1 MELSRLALLSLA
13 ALPLA
18 LGGCLGGD
26 DRPVRVL
33 VIGDPGSTFAGGA
46 RLPQAAQILRAA
58 AFEGLVGFDEQGRVA
73 PALADRWIVTDDG
86 LSYIF
91 RLRDGTWPGGSP
103 ITAESAQAALAQAI
117 ALQRGQPLGAD
128 LAVIDEVRTMAGRV
142 IEIRLKRQMP
152 DLLQL
157 LAQPELGLVR
167 GGRGAGPM
175 RSKRDSNKDLGLS
188 GVLLRAIPPEDR
200 GLSPEEGWAD
210 HVQPVHLSALPAA
223 KAIELFNLGEAEL
236 VLGGSFI
243 DYPRLG
249 AASVSGGA
257 IRFDQVAGL
266 FGLAVVREEG
276 FLADSENREA
286 IAMAIDRE
294 ALIAA
299 VNLNGWVA
307 TTRVVNP
314 GLEGDRGAISE
325 RWAGRAIEDRRTVA
339 AARVAKWKGG
349 KESGAVL
356 RIALPAGPGSNIL
369 FKLLSADLKAIGLE
383 AQQVPMAATADLRL
397 VDTVAR
403 YARPAWFFNQLS
415 CANAR
420 ALCSVSADT
429 LFAKAQAELDPVK
442 HADLLEDAEVQLT
455 QTNGYIPFGVPIR
468 WSLVA
473 GGTNG
478 FAVNRWGVHPL
489 MPLARLPK

>member
-1 MELSRLALLSLA
+1 MDLRRLALLSIA

-46 RLPQAAQILRAA
+46 RLPQAAQILRGA

-103 ITAESAQAALAQAI
+103 ITAESAQAALMQAI
-117 ALQRGQPLGAD
+117 AQQRGQPLGAD

-188 GVLLRAIPPEDR
+188 GVLLRAIAPEDR
-200 GLSPEEGWAD
+200 GLPPEEKWAD

-223 KAIELFNLGEAEL
+223 KAIELFNLGEAEV
-236 VLGGSFI
+236 VLGGTFT

-257 IRFDQVAGL
+257 IRFDQVSGL

-276 FLADSENREA
+276 FLASSENREA

-299 VNLNGWVA
+299 VNLNGWTA

-314 GLEGDRGAISE
+314 GLEGDRGAIAE
-325 RWAGRAIEDRRTVA
+325 RWAGRSMEERRSVA
-339 AARVAKWKGG
+339 AARVAEWKGG
-349 KESGAVL
+349 KQDTAAL
-356 RIALPAGPGSNIL
+356 RIALPSGPGSDVL

-383 AQQVPMAATADLRL
+383 ARQVPMAANADLRL

-420 ALCSVSADT
+420 ALCSASADS
-429 LFAKAQAELDPVK
+429 LFAKAQAEPDPVK
-442 HADLLEDAEVQLT
+442 RADLLEDVEVQLT
-455 QTNGYIPFGVPIR
+455 QANGYIPFGVPIR

-473 GGTNG
+473 GGTTG

>member
-1 MELSRLALLSLA
+1 MDLRRLALLAFAALSLA
-13 ALPLA
+13 LS
-18 LGGCLGGD
+18 GCLGGD

-46 RLPQAAQILRAA
+46 RLPQAAQTLRAA

-103 ITAESAQAALAQAI
+103 ITAETAQAALAQAF
-117 ALQRGQPLGAD
+117 AQQRGQPLGAD
-128 LAVIDEVRTMAGRV
+128 LAVIDEVRAMAGRV

-157 LAQPELGLVR
+157 LAQPELGLLR
-167 GGRGAGPM
+167 NGRGAGPM
-175 RSKRDSNKDLGLS
+175 RSKRDSDKDLGLS
-188 GVLLRAIPPEDR
+188 GVLLRPIAPEDR
-200 GLSPEEGWAD
+200 GLPPEQRWAD
-210 HVQPVHLSALPAA
+210 RVQPVHLSALPAA
-223 KAIELFNLGEAEL
+223 KAIELFNLGEAEV
-236 VLGGSFI
+236 VLGGTFI

-257 IRFDQVAGL
+257 IRFDQVFGL
-266 FGLAVVREEG
+266 FGLAVLRDEG
-276 FLADSENREA
+276 FLATSENREA

-294 ALIAA
+294 ALITA
-299 VNLNGWVA
+299 VNLNGWTA

-314 GLEGDRGAISE
+314 GLEGDSGAIAE
-325 RWAGRAIEDRRTVA
+325 RWVGRSMEDRRAQA

-349 KESGAVL
+349 KQDGIML
-356 RIALPAGPGSNIL
+356 RIALPSGPGSDLL
-369 FKLLSADLKAIGLE
+369 FKLISADLKAIGIE
-383 AQQVPMAATADLRL
+383 ARQVPMAANADLRL

-403 YARPAWFFNQLS
+403 YARPAWFFNQLG

-420 ALCSVSADT
+420 ALCSASADS
-429 LFAKAQAELDPVK
+429 LFAKAEAEADPVK
-442 HADLLEDAEVQLT
+442 HADLLGDAEAQLT
-455 QTNGYIPFGVPIR
+455 QANSYIPFGVPIR

>member
-1 MELSRLALLSLA
+1 MDLRRLALLSFA

-18 LGGCLGGD
+18 LSGCLGGE

-46 RLPQAAQILRAA
+46 RLPQAAQTLRAA

-103 ITAESAQAALAQAI
+103 ITAETAQAALAQAF
-117 ALQRGQPLGAD
+117 AQQRGQPLGAD
-128 LAVIDEVRTMAGRV
+128 LAVIDEVRAMAGRV
-142 IEIRLKRQMP
+142 IEIRLKRQLP

-157 LAQPELGLVR
+157 LAQPELGLLR
-167 GGRGAGPM
+167 NGRGAGPM
-175 RSKRDSNKDLGLS
+175 QSKRDSNKDLGLS
-188 GVLLRAIPPEDR
+188 GVLLRPIPPEDR
-200 GLSPEEGWAD
+200 GLPPEEEWAD

-223 KAIELFNLGEAEL
+223 KAIELFNLGEAEV
-236 VLGGSFI
+236 VLGGTFA

-249 AASVSGGA
+249 TASVSGGA
-257 IRFDQVAGL
+257 IRFDQVGGL
-266 FGLAVVREEG
+266 FGLAVVRGEG
-276 FLADSENREA
+276 FLAESENREA
-286 IAMAIDRE
+286 IAMAIERE

-299 VNLNGWVA
+299 VNLNGWTA

-314 GLEGDRGAISE
+314 GLEGDRGAIAE
-325 RWAGRAIEDRRTVA
+325 RWAGRSIEERRAVA
-339 AARVAKWKGG
+339 AGRVAKWKGG
-349 KESGAVL
+349 KAGSAEL
-356 RIALPAGPGSNIL
+356 RIALPVGPGSDIL
-369 FKLLSADLKAIGLE
+369 FKLLRADLKAIGLE
-383 AQQVPMAATADLRL
+383 ARKVPMAATADLRL

-415 CANAR
+415 CASAR

-455 QTNGYIPFGVPIR
+455 QANGYIPFGVPIR

-478 FAVNRWGVHPL
+478 FAVNRLGVHPL

>member
-1 MELSRLALLSLA
+1 MMLRRLALLSLA

-26 DRPVRVL
+26 DRAVRVL
-33 VIGDPGSTFAGGA
+33 VIGDPGSVFAGGP
-46 RLPQAAQILRAA
+46 RLPLAAQVLRGASA
-58 AFEGLVGFDEQGRVA
+58 EGLVGFDEEGRVA

-91 RLRDGTWPGGSP
+91 RLRDGTWPGGAP
-103 ITAESAQAALAQAI
+103 ITAESAQAALGQAL

-128 LAVIDEVRTMAGRV
+128 LSVIEEVRAMAGRV

-157 LAQPELGLVR
+157 LAQPELGLTR
-167 GGRGAGPM
+167 GNRGAGPM
-175 RSKRDSNKDLGLS
+175 RSRRDSDKELGLS
-188 GVLLRAIPPEDR
+188 GVLLRAIAPEDR
-200 GLSPEEGWAD
+200 GMPPEEGWD
-210 HVQPVHLSALPAA
+210 ERVQPVHLSALPAA
-223 KAIELFNLGEAEL
+223 KAIELFNSGEAEV
-236 VLGGSFI
+236 VLGGSFV

-266 FGLAVVREEG
+266 FGLAVVRGEG
-276 FLADSENREA
+276 FLAEPENREA

-299 VNLNGWVA
+299 VNLNGWIA

-314 GLEGDRGAISE
+314 GLEGDSGAIVE
-325 RWAGRAIEDRRTVA
+325 RWVGRGIDERQVIA
-339 AARVAKWKGG
+339 AARVAKWRAG
-349 KESGAVL
+349 KQGAIRL
-356 RIALPAGPGSNIL
+356 RIALPAGPGADVL
-369 FKLLSADLKAIGLE
+369 FRRLSEDLKAIGIS
-383 AQQVPMAATADLRL
+383 AQKVPMAANADLRL
-397 VDTVAR
+397 IDTVAR

-415 CANAR
+415 CAQAR
-420 ALCSVSADT
+420 ALCSASADA
-429 LFAKAQAELDPVK
+429 LFARSEAEADPVK
-442 HADLLEDAEVQLT
+442 RADLLSDAEAQLT
-455 QTNGYIPFGVPIR
+455 QANGYIPFGVPIR

-473 GGTNG
+473 GGTTG
-478 FAVNRWGVHPL
+478 FAVNRLGVHPL